1 MVTEKEVERYKEMLD
16 RVDFTTNLENKWHE
30 LIADLLIE
38 IRDKLDEINK
48 KLEKEQ
54 NNFGQVKTNPTHYV
68 FVGGEKEKFHL
79 KRQKYPLNSNLYD
92 LIVFAP

>member
-16 RVDFTTNLENKWHE
+16 RVDFTTNLSSKWLE

-38 IRDKLDEINK
+38 IRAKLDEINK

-54 NNFGQVKTNPTHYV
+54 NNFC
-68 FVGGEKEKFHL
+68 
-79 KRQKYPLNSNLYD
+79 
-92 LIVFAP
+92 

>member
-38 IRDKLDEINK
+38 IRAKLDEINK
-48 KLEKEQ
+48 KIRK
-54 NNFGQVKTNPTHYV
+54 KIRIISH
-68 FVGGEKEKFHL
+68 
-79 KRQKYPLNSNLYD
+79 
-92 LIVFAP
+92 